1 MSMMNMYGRSDAV
14 RHYTPEVLSTD
25 TVIKLKTQSVI
36 LCIMLNKDL
45 AVFCALSRDNTP

>member
-1 MSMMNMYGRSDAV
+1 MYGRSDAV

-25 TVIKLKTQSVI
+25 IVIKPKTQSVI
-36 LCIMLNKDL
+36 LCIMLNNDL